1 MHHDIKKII
10 SYHNFYLFFPI
21 CKRKEFKL
29 FQLLEF
35 FFKNVLMHRPVAT
48 DRPWFIMLRTNFNSR
63 EQIEYQ
69 LGVKRG
75 TNG

>member
-1 MHHDIKKII
+1 
-10 SYHNFYLFFPI
+10 
-21 CKRKEFKL
+21 
-29 FQLLEF
+29 
-35 FFKNVLMHRPVAT
+35 MHRPVAK

-69 LGVKRG
+69 LVVKRG